1 LSVPLSGTAGLWLA
15 VLASGLYHGV
25 NPGMGWPLA
34 VSAALMGKGRR
45 DLYPALG
52 ALAAGHFIAMAVILL
67 PFAMMAALLDWQREI
82 RIGAGVLVVAFGAFL
97 LIRNRH
103 PRFLARIPPSRIAL
117 WSFLAATTHGAG
129 LMLVPIYLGL
139 CSAQQLDA
147 VHRAA
152 SDLMDGTLAMAA
164 SVAVAHTAAMIFAG
178 GAIAYAVHRWL
189 GLTFLSKSW
198 FNLDRM
204 WAVSLVLVGAI
215 ALATVS
221 LQNGSFL

>member
-1 LSVPLSGTAGLWLA
+1 MGVAFSGAAGLWLA

-45 DLYPALG
+45 DLFPALG
-52 ALAAGHFIAMAVILL
+52 ALAAGHFIAMAGILL
-67 PFAMMAALLDWQREI
+67 PFAMMTALLDWQRQI
-82 RIGAGVLVVAFGAFL
+82 RVGAGLLVVAFGLFL

-117 WSFLAATTHGAG
+117 WSFLAATAHGAG

-139 CSAQQLDA
+139 CTTQDLGAG
-147 VHRAA
+147 HRAA
-152 SDLMDGTLAMAA
+152 GELMNGTLGVALA
-164 SVAVAHTAAMIFAG
+164 VAVVHTGAMVTAG
-178 GAIAYAVHRWL
+178 GAMAYAVYRWL

-198 FNLDRM
+198 FNLDRV
-204 WAVSLVLVGAI
+204 WAASLVLVGGI
-215 ALATVS
+215 S
-221 LQNGSFL
+221 LLSVFL